1 MKISYDPTEDTLS
14 LVFAEGGVFP
24 HELGE
29 GLVVEYNSEGHLTR
43 VQIPHAMSTAAG
55 KDVFRQLVVEGIG
68 PFSKNDPLLILPR
81 LFKNT
86 ESSE

>member
-1 MKISYDPTEDTLS
+1 MKISYDPELDTLS
-14 LVFAEGGVFP
+14 LVFTDTGTFS

-29 GLVVEYNSEGHLTR
+29 GFVVEYDAEGHLTR
-43 VQIPHAMSTAAG
+43 IEIPHAMSTASG

-81 LFKNT
+81 LF
-86 ESSE
+86 ESAGSSE